1 MTANQVVESPSEEYT
16 FQLGKRIGRSLL
28 AKTFI
33 AVNGELGMGKTV
45 ICRGI
50 VAGMGLPPDIVSSP
64 TFTIVN
70 EYPGSPGVLH
80 FDFYRV
86 NKSIELFQIG
96 WDEYLERPEVILVE
110 WAEKFESILPE
121 KRIDVSINE
130 KGDNRTILIHNRT

>member
-1 MTANQVVESPSEEYT
+1 MSANQVVECPSEEDT
-16 FQLGKRIGRSLL
+16 FQLGKRVGRSLL
-28 AKTFI
+28 VKTFI

-45 ICRGI
+45 LCRGI
-50 VAGMGLPPDIVSSP
+50 VAGIGLHPDIVSSP

-130 KGDNRTILIHNRT
+130 KGDNRTIIIQNLN

>member
-1 MTANQVVESPSEEYT
+1 MPTDQLVESSSEEDT
-16 FQLGKRIGRSLL
+16 FQLGKRIGSSLL

-45 ICRGI
+45 LCRGV
-50 VAGMGLPPDIVSSP
+50 VAGMGLDPDIVSSP

-70 EYPGSPGVLH
+70 EYPGNPGILH

-86 NKSIELFQIG
+86 EKSNELFQIG

-110 WAEKFESILPE
+110 WAEKFKNILPE
-121 KRIDVSINE
+121 KRVEISINE
-130 KGDNRTILIHNRT
+130 KGDNRTILIQNYS